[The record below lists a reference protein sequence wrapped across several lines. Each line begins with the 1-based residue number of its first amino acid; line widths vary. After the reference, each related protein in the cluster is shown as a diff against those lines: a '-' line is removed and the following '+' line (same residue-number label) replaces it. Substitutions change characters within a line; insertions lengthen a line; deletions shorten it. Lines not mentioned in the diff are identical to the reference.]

1 MRLQEFCRL
10 SGATRKAA
18 AYYEEQG
25 LLHPRRLENGYRE
38 FTPED
43 ARRMERIL
51 LLRRLEVPV
60 EAIRGILDGPD
71 PAEALRACLAEQ
83 DAASRRLEVSRDCLR
98 LMLQSG
104 PDHPETE
111 REIRRRL
118 GREQPAALRLQAAFP
133 GKYGDFI
140 FLHFGWFLDTPVD
153 TEEKAAAYAAILD
166 FLDNLEELPFPP
178 ELEESLRTACEK
190 LTEASLAQADAAME
204 AALAEPD
211 RYLSENQEAIRNYLA
226 YRSSPAFRRS
236 PAGALRRQL
245 LAFQQ
250 AVGYE
255 GFLRNLER
263 LSPAYRAYRQR
274 IALADESFR
283 RQFPEAAALFDEEQ
297 AALSAAGDEADG

>member
-1 MRLQEFCRL
+1 
-10 SGATRKAA
+10 
-18 AYYEEQG
+18 
-25 LLHPRRLENGYRE
+25 
-38 FTPED
+38 
-43 ARRMERIL
+43 
-51 LLRRLEVPV
+51 
-60 EAIRGILDGPD
+60 
-71 PAEALRACLAEQ
+71 
-83 DAASRRLEVSRDCLR
+83 
-98 LMLQSG
+98 
-104 PDHPETE
+104 
-111 REIRRRL
+111 
-118 GREQPAALRLQAAFP
+118 
-133 GKYGDFI
+133 
-140 FLHFGWFLDTPVD
+140 
-153 TEEKAAAYAAILD
+153 
-166 FLDNLEELPFPP
+166 
-178 ELEESLRTACEK
+178 
-190 LTEASLAQADAAME
+190 ME

>member
-1 MRLQEFCRL
+1 MPAPDAAKRAGPSGNGKRDPSAAWGENSRPPSGCRRL
-10 SGATRKAA
+10 S
-18 AYYEEQG
+18 
-25 LLHPRRLENGYRE
+25 PEN
-38 FTPED
+38 T
-43 ARRMERIL
+43 AIL
-51 LLRRLEVPV
+51 SSSTS
-60 EAIRGILDGPD
+60 AGFW
-71 PAEALRACLAEQ
+71 
-83 DAASRRLEVSRDCLR
+83 
-98 LMLQSG
+98 
-104 PDHPETE
+104 
-111 REIRRRL
+111 IRRWIR
-118 GREQPAALRLQAAFP
+118 RKRPP
-133 GKYGDFI
+133 
-140 FLHFGWFLDTPVD
+140 
-153 TEEKAAAYAAILD
+153 AYAAILD

-297 AALSAAGDEADG
+297 AALVRCRG